1 MNPFTSCRLNCK
13 NEFLAF
19 FSFRFCGFRWI
30 PSPPT
35 WSRRRT
41 PTDGFPPPVA
51 GCSMHGTGC
60 APHQAHG
67 VPHSRRTTPT
77 TAASPPLHAGPPLG
91 RAIHGR
97 KKGKRKKKRRKKQEK
112 KTMTVGAQQPRR
124 CTPCRRSGFIPRR
137 ASSPAPARSRT
148 LPSAPRRPPHGRDSL
163 PLDLAVPS
171 SGRATV
177 ARLRR
182 HRRRSGQPPHAQAGP
197 APVSRKCRL
206 KERRK

>member
-1 MNPFTSCRLNCK
+1 MSPTRSRVPQTNLGLSRSQHGHGDDCITSAAAPLNGR
-13 NEFLAF
+13 AP
-19 FSFRFCGFRWI
+19 
-30 PSPPT
+30 PS
-35 WSRRRT
+35 
-41 PTDGFPPPVA
+41 V
-51 GCSMHGTGC
+51 
-60 APHQAHG
+60 
-67 VPHSRRTTPT
+67 
-77 TAASPPLHAGPPLG
+77 LG
-91 RAIHGR
+91 RRSDAPLTGE
-97 KKGKRKKKRRKKQEK
+97 KKGKRKKKRRKGKKKKEK
-112 KTMTVGAQQPRR
+112 RKMMTAGARQPRR
-124 CTPCRRSGFIPRR
+124 RTPCHRFSFIPRR